1 MVRSAKGRSMPHAP
15 GLSFPTL
22 VYVGP
27 VTRGGGAAGSAPA
40 NPTASARMT
49 LCGSLLLGAIIVL
62 AAAGS
67 ATVVGAAL
75 GLLGVPLL
83 IGAGA
88 TAAVGLS
95 LLVAWMVECRDC
107 RAIRYLQRYFG
118 VMSALMVALAGPFL
132 LAGMVG
138 AAAGAGLVAILF
150 AAIVATLTAGASR
163 LDCPTFTF
171 GGER

>member
-1 MVRSAKGRSMPHAP
+1 MVRSARGLSVGHATE
-15 GLSFPTL
+15 LSFPTL
-22 VYVGP
+22 EYVGP
-27 VTRGGGAAGSAPA
+27 ATRGGGAPGPAPA
-40 NPTASARMT
+40 TSAATTRMS
-49 LCGSLLLGAIIVL
+49 LCGSLLLGAIILL

-107 RAIRYLQRYFG
+107 RAIRYLQRYFA
-118 VMSALMVALAGPFL
+118 VMGALMVALAGPFL

-150 AAIVATLTAGASR
+150 GAIVATLTAGATR
-163 LDCPTFTF
+163 LDCPALSF